1 MAVRRVLLRAR
12 AGGRVMPDLE
22 SARRDWEDGYRRLEL
37 ASRDDH
43 QAERLRQQFDLI
55 SAELRRRVGGTF
67 TLVMLADAYSGSDAW
82 ARQAVE
88 EHAAL
93 PGWARSVSMVG
104 DAAFHIY
111 ARGAVD
117 YSP

>member
-1 MAVRRVLLRAR
+1 
-12 AGGRVMPDLE
+12 
-22 SARRDWEDGYRRLEL
+22 
-37 ASRDDH
+37 
-43 QAERLRQQFDLI
+43 
-55 SAELRRRVGGTF
+55 
-67 TLVMLADAYSGSDAW
+67 MLADAYSGSDAW